1 MITMRQALQNTA
13 QGKLVTSGTDNG
25 FRKFCPAA
33 DFIGFD
39 GHFPDYPIL
48 PAMLQVL
55 LGIIVSEELYGQK
68 LALQKLDKAKFT
80 AQIQPGQSITV
91 SCKITRP
98 AAENLQQTIKARITV
113 TSKEQKAASMTL
125 FLNQI

>member
-13 QGKLVTSGTDNG
+13 QEKLVTSEQDSG
-25 FRKFCPAA
+25 FQSFCPAA

-39 GHFPDYPIL
+39 GHFPGYPVL

-68 LALQKLDKAKFT
+68 LTLQKLVKAKFM
-80 AQIQPGQSITV
+80 AQIRPEQTITV

-98 AAENLQQTIKARITV
+98 NVGEPLQTIKARISIATA
-113 TSKEQKAASMTL
+113 EQKAASMTL
-125 FLNQI
+125 LLHQT